1 MAAMSGSEN
10 LAWTF
15 EDNDTEKLKRRRRF
29 VLLVFAFFATAFI
42 WSWFAVLDEVSTG
55 AGKVV
60 PSRQEQIIQSLEGG
74 VVAELFVRENEVV
87 EPGQVL
93 AQLDQTVTESSV
105 GESAAKYRASLAS
118 SARLQAEV
126 NGTALEFATELD
138 DQPYLIAS
146 ETKLYNARR
155 YALTESVRLIDEAI
169 ALLAN
174 ELEISEKLT
183 SRGAAS
189 NVEVIRLKRQLVDM
203 QLKKSEIETAYIVR
217 AREELAKANSD
228 VESLSSVVR
237 GRSDSLSRLKIRSPV
252 RGIVQNIEVITIGG
266 VVPPNGRLM
275 VIIPLDD
282 QLLVEARISPR
293 DIAYIHSGQ
302 RAQVKITAYD
312 PSIFGDLEGEVRSI
326 SPDTMQDEANPQVYY
341 YRVFIETKSDA
352 LENKA
357 GERFAI
363 VPGMV
368 ATVDIHTG
376 SKTVFE
382 YLAKPFNKAR
392 EAMRER

>member
-1 MAAMSGSEN
+1 M
-10 LAWTF
+10 
-15 EDNDTEKLKRRRRF
+15 
-29 VLLVFAFFATAFI
+29 
-42 WSWFAVLDEVSTG
+42 
-55 AGKVV
+55 
-60 PSRQEQIIQSLEGG
+60 
-74 VVAELFVRENEVV
+74 RENDVV

-93 AQLDQTVTESSV
+93 AQLDQTMTESSV
-105 GESAAKYRASLAS
+105 GESAAKYRATLAS

-126 NGTALEFATELD
+126 NGTVLEFAPELD
-138 DQPYLIAS
+138 DLPHLIAS

-169 ALLAN
+169 VLLAS

-189 NVEVIRLKRQLVDM
+189 NVEVIRLKRQLVDL
-203 QLKKSEIETAYIVR
+203 QLKKSDIETAYIVR

-293 DIAYIHSGQ
+293 DIAYIHPGQ

-312 PSIFGDLEGEVRSI
+312 PAIFGDLEGKVRSI
-326 SPDTMQDEANPQVYY
+326 SPDTMQDEANPQVYF
-341 YRVFIETKSDA
+341 YRVFIETESDA

-357 GERFAI
+357 GERFSI